1 MSVFPELVNEYA
13 NLFYACASCN
23 SYKGNYWTDEISI
36 QILNPCEHVMSQHL
50 KFENEFVSERS
61 LQGRFNIEYLRL
73 NIDEAISYRES
84 VIENASVLVK
94 LVFSLNG
101 PMSDKE
107 RDWINRT
114 VTMLSKL
121 TYHSEEKIRTVLKV

>member
-1 MSVFPELVNEYA
+1 
-13 NLFYACASCN
+13 
-23 SYKGNYWTDEISI
+23 
-36 QILNPCEHVMSQHL
+36 MSQHL